1 MKVSLNWLSRYVD
14 LKDIKAQDLANTLT
28 LAGLEVE
35 SVESIAHGTNLVI
48 GEVLECEKHPESDH
62 LSKTLVNVGDEV
74 VSIVCGAPNV
84 RKGQKVIVAKVG
96 AVLPQITIKKASLK
110 GVESNGMICSL
121 LELGVDAKTL
131 TDDQKSGIEVLDDS
145 VVVGSEALS
154 TLGLDDVIID
164 VKQTPNRN
172 DCNALWSVAYE
183 VSALLNRKI
192 NLPWKKDAHLVGT
205 SSNLVIGSETLMCP
219 LFLGKHIGSVKVG
232 PSIDWMKRELE
243 AVGMKSINNVVDISN
258 YVMIETGQPLHFY
271 DSSKLSKFEI
281 IVKDHQVGTL
291 KTLDDSDLIIDE
303 NDIVIT
309 SNGKP
314 IGLAG
319 IMGGDDSKIDE
330 STHSII
336 IEAAQFNPTR
346 IRHTSRRVNLLT
358 EASLRFQKGIDPNAA
373 FKAMDRAVQLL
384 VEYADAKLIEETKI
398 HGSINTELKVVKVS
412 HTHIEELLGSKVSL
426 DKCIDLFKRLRFNP
440 TIDGEWISCTVPSY
454 RLDIE
459 VAEDLIEEVGRI
471 IGYAD
476 LKGSLPVMPSTQGG
490 YNPRQL
496 ARQKIRQL
504 ATGFGMN
511 EVITYTLV
519 HEDKCADGVYPLDNP
534 ARLMSPLSEE
544 RRYVRNNLL
553 TSLLDTANYNQS
565 HKMKDFQ
572 IFEISNLN
580 TMKINQERLAFV
592 LSGNHEVSIW
602 QKQNTAYDFYSAKGI
617 VERILFE
624 LGFAS
629 NRIKF
634 ETNEGSEFFHPLRS
648 SIITVD
654 KKIVGVIG
662 EIHPKTAKKYDVSTV
677 VMGEIILET
686 LFELKTS
693 KIKYTSINKMPAV
706 IRDIALVCDES
717 VLASDI
723 EKVIKAVSKDIIQS
737 VTIFDVYQGDKVE
750 KGKKSIALKV
760 VYQANDHTLS
770 EDEITSLYQ
779 KTIEACKKGLN
790 ADLRIA

>member
-1 MKVSLNWLSRYVD
+1 MKVSLKWLSRYVD
-14 LKDIKAQDLANTLT
+14 LKDIKAQDLADTLT

-35 SVESIAHGTNLVI
+35 SVEPVAYGTNLVI
-48 GEVLECEKHPESDH
+48 GEVIECEKHPESDH
-62 LSKTLVNVGDEV
+62 LSKTLVNIGDEV

-96 AVLPQITIKKASLK
+96 AVLPQITIKNTTIK

-121 LELGVDAKTL
+121 LELGVDAKSL
-131 TDDQKSGIEVLDDS
+131 TEDQKAGIEVLDPS
-145 VVVGSEALS
+145 TVVGLEALS

-164 VKQTPNRN
+164 IKQTPNRN

-183 VSALLNRKI
+183 VSALLKREI
-192 NLPWKKDAHLVGT
+192 SIPWKKDYHLNGTT
-205 SSNLVIGSETLMCP
+205 SSLNIGSETTMCP

-232 PSIDWMKRELE
+232 PSPDWMKRDLE

-271 DSSKLSKFEI
+271 DASKLAKLEI
-281 IVKDHQVGTL
+281 IVKDHQVGSL
-291 KTLDDSDLIIDE
+291 KTLDDSDLMLEE

-309 SNGKP
+309 SNNKV

-330 STHSII
+330 STNSIV

-358 EASLRFQKGIDPNAA
+358 EASLRFQKGIDPMAA
-373 FKAMDRAVQLL
+373 YKAMDRAVELL
-384 VEYADAKLIEETKI
+384 VEYADAKLVEETKV
-398 HGSINTELKVVKVS
+398 HGSLNSELKVVKVAHS
-412 HTHIEELLGSKVSL
+412 HIETLLGTRVSL
-426 DKCIDLFKRLRFNP
+426 ETCVDIFTRLYFNP
-440 TIDGEWISCTVPSY
+440 KIDGEWISCTIPSY

-471 IGYAD
+471 IGYTD
-476 LKGSLPVMPSTQGG
+476 LVGTLPIMPSTQGG

-496 ARQKIRQL
+496 VRQKIRQL
-504 ATGFGMN
+504 AVGFGMN

-519 HEDKCADGVYPLDNP
+519 HEDKCTEGVYPLENP

-553 TSLLDTANYNQS
+553 TSLLDTASYNQA
-565 HKMKDFQ
+565 HKIRDFQ

-580 TMKINQERLAFV
+580 TMKETQERLAFV

-602 QKQNTAYDFYSAKGI
+602 QKQNSVYDFYSAKGI
-617 VERILFE
+617 IERILLE
-624 LGFAS
+624 LGFTS

-634 ETNEGSEFFHPLRS
+634 ESNEGSDFFHPLRS
-648 SIITVD
+648 ALVTID
-654 KKIVGVIG
+654 KKAVGVIG

-677 VMGEIILET
+677 VMGEILLET
-686 LFELKTS
+686 LLTLKTS
-693 KIKYTSINKMPAV
+693 KIKYNVINKLPAV
-706 IRDIALVCDES
+706 VRDIALVCDES

-723 EKVIKAVSKDIIQS
+723 EKIIKSVAKDIIQS
-737 VTIFDVYQGDKVE
+737 VTIFDIYQGDKVE

-760 VYQANDHTLS
+760 VYQAPDHTLS
-770 EDEITSLYQ
+770 DDEITSLYQ